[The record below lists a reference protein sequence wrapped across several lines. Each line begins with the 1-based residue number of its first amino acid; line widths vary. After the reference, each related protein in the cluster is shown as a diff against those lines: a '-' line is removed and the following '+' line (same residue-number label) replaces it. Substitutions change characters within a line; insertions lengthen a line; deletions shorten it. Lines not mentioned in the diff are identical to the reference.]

1 MNNIAMVLAL
11 VHRLQSDV
19 SLMRSRLWEA
29 KPDNYELLLD
39 EFEALLKL
47 NAEALCALRARP

>member
-1 MNNIAMVLAL
+1 MVLAL